1 MIDEQTIWIAPRA
14 TAFTAVCEA
23 CLAGQHEVEDF
34 LCARVQGVL
43 RLEARKGWATC
54 PRGHQI
60 RVERVER
67 SLAGVIR

>member
-14 TAFTAVCEA
+14 TGFTAVCET
-23 CLAGQHEVEDF
+23 CLAGQQGLEDF

-43 RLEARKGWATC
+43 RLDARRGWATC

-60 RVERVER
+60 RVERADR